1 MRNLPEFRGINAAKR
16 PNTTMGIIAKE
27 FTLRRFR
34 AVLGLAAILAG
45 AGLLSSCTRQA
56 GGADK
61 DKAAAAVPV
70 RAGVATTRAVAVELT
85 TFGRVQSVSTV
96 SVKAQVTGVLQK
108 VHFKK
113 GDYVKKDAV
122 LFTIDPAPFK
132 AALDQAEANLAR
144 DRVLAANA
152 RRDAER
158 ENELQKKGYAPDTEV
173 ENSRANAD
181 ALAATV
187 LADEAARENANIQLK
202 YCTIVSPV
210 PGSAVAGLDL
220 VVEGNL
226 VKADD
231 MVLTV
236 INQIDPVEVFFSV
249 PEKDFPL
256 VKKYMNAGS
265 EKLGVRVKPR
275 GQSEGFVTG
284 ELTATDNAVDATSG
298 TIRLA
303 ATFDN
308 KDERLWPGDYVDVT
322 LRLAVQNDAV
332 VAPARAVQVG
342 RTNKYVYVI
351 KPDNTVEVR
360 PVTVRR
366 ISTDEVVVEQ
376 GLQKDERVVT
386 DGQVRLTA
394 GARVEIVPEA
404 EKKTATP
411 GAAS

>member
-1 MRNLPEFRGINAAKR
+1 
-16 PNTTMGIIAKE
+16 MGVIVKE
-27 FTLRRFR
+27 ATLRRFR
-34 AVLGLAAILAG
+34 AVLAFALVLAG

-56 GGADK
+56 GADK

-70 RAGVATTRAVAVELT
+70 RAGAATTRSVPVELT
-85 TFGRVQSVSTV
+85 TFGRVVAVSTV
-96 SVKAQVTGVLQK
+96 SVKAEVTGVLQK

-113 GDYVKKDAV
+113 GDYIQKDAV

-144 DRVLAANA
+144 DKVLEANA
-152 RRDAER
+152 KREAER
-158 ENELQKKGYAPDTEV
+158 EEALQKKGYAPDTEV
-173 ENSRANAD
+173 EKARADSD

-210 PGSAVAGLDL
+210 PGPAVAGLDL

-249 PEKDFPL
+249 PERDFPL
-256 VKKYMNAGS
+256 VKKYMNSGND
-265 EKLGVRVKPR
+265 KLEVRVKPR
-275 GQSEGFVTG
+275 GQTGLVTG
-284 ELTATDNAVDATSG
+284 ALTAVDNAVDATSG

-322 LRLAVQNDAV
+322 LKLAVQNDAV

-351 KPDNTVEVR
+351 KPDSTVEVR
-360 PVTVRR
+360 PVIVRR
-366 ISTDEVVVEQ
+366 ISTDEVVVEE
-376 GLQKDERVVT
+376 GLQKGERVVT

-394 GARVEIVPEA
+394 GARVEIAQEP
-404 EKKTATP
+404 EKKTEPQPENRAAPQGT
-411 GAAS
+411 GA